1 MGFGRNTIF
10 QALQEPEN
18 NQIKVAYQ
26 LVVDNKRMIL
36 AGKISGQKNCQSF
49 FATSPPSW
57 NSLQVNNRLFTNY
70 YYKFIKIFIFLK
82 ESEGKSKN
90 RRRN

>member
-1 MGFGRNTIF
+1 MGFSRNTIY

-36 AGKISGQKNCQSF
+36 AGKISGQKNCQGF
-49 FATSPPSW
+49 FAASPPSW
-57 NSLQVNNRLFTNY
+57 NSLQVNNKLVANY
-70 YYKFIKIFIFLK
+70 YNKFTKYISFKRIQRKKK
-82 ESEGKSKN
+82 E
-90 RRRN
+90 

>member
-1 MGFGRNTIF
+1 MGFSRNTIY

-49 FATSPPSW
+49 FAASPPLW
-57 NSLQVNNRLFTNY
+57 NSLQVNNKLFTNY
-70 YYKFIKIFIFLK
+70 YNKLLNIYLFK
-82 ESEGKSKN
+82 EFQGKRKN